1 MIDKR
6 KLVDSIEKYYLNGL
20 TEAVKFKIKNNV
32 LVIPFSTTNRDVVGE
47 VILPI
52 ELPNAEFGI
61 YETTPLLKQL
71 SILDTNLDIQYQE
84 KYGIVEKLL
93 IEDNQYKMMFS
104 TSDISLIPRT
114 GNVTRE
120 NYTLIYAM
128 EPDFVTRFIDCKK
141 ALGPNIKTFTLEPQT
156 DTARIILGDSDPSGY
171 ANKLEFNIPA
181 VTEGFPFASLLFP
194 SDVLKEILSA
204 NKNFDS
210 AEMKVDGEG
219 LMSLYFTEDDITSQY
234 YIMASI
240 N

>member
-20 TEAVKFKIKNNV
+20 TEAVKFNIKNNR

-47 VILPI
+47 VVLPI

-61 YETTPLLKQL
+61 FETSPLLKL
-71 SILDTNLDIQYQE
+71 LHILDTNVDIQYQE
-84 KYGIVEKLL
+84 KFGIVEKLL

-104 TSDISLIPRT
+104 ASDISLIPKT
-114 GNVTRE
+114 PNANNVT
-120 NYTLIYAM
+120 YQLTYAI

-141 ALGPNIKTFTLEPQT
+141 ALGPDIKTFTLEPQP
-156 DTARIILGDSDPSGY
+156 DTARIILGGSSGY

-181 VTEGFPFASLLFP
+181 KTEGFPFASLLFP

-219 LMSLYFTEDDITSQY
+219 LMSLYFTEDSCDLL
-234 YIMASI
+234 
-240 N
+240 

>member
-6 KLVDSIEKYYLNGL
+6 KLVDTIEKYYLNGL
-20 TEAVKFKIKNNV
+20 TEAVKFNIKNNV
-32 LVIPFSTTNRDVVGE
+32 LIIPFSTTNRDVVGE
-47 VILPI
+47 VTLPI
-52 ELPNAEFGI
+52 ELPDAEFGI
-61 YETTPLLKQL
+61 FETSPLLKL
-71 SILDTNLDIQYQE
+71 LNILDTNVDIQYQE
-84 KYGIVEKLL
+84 KFGIVEKLL

-104 TSDISLIPRT
+104 ASDISLIPKT
-114 GNVTRE
+114 PNAVDVT
-120 NYTLIYAM
+120 YQLTYAM

-141 ALGPNIKTFTLEPQT
+141 ALGPDIKTFTLEPQT
-156 DTARIILGDSDPSGY
+156 DTAKIILGDPSGY

-181 VTEGFPFASLLFP
+181 VTEGFPFAPLLFP

-234 YIMASI
+234 YIMASV

>member
-20 TEAVKFKIKNNV
+20 TEAVKFNVKNNV

-47 VILPI
+47 VTLPI
-52 ELPNAEFGI
+52 ELPDAEFGI
-61 YETTPLLKQL
+61 FETSPLLKL
-71 SILDTNLDIQYQE
+71 LNILDTNIDIQYKE
-84 KYGIVEKLL
+84 TFNIVEKLL

-104 TSDISLIPRT
+104 ASDISLIPKT
-114 GNVTRE
+114 PNVVDVT
-120 NYTLIYAM
+120 YQLTYAI

-141 ALGPNIKTFTLEPQT
+141 ALGPDIKTFTLEPQP
-156 DTARIILGDSDPSGY
+156 DTARIILGGSSGY
-171 ANKLEFNIPA
+171 ANKLEFNIPSK
-181 VTEGFPFASLLFP
+181 TEGMPFTPLLFP

-210 AEMKVDGEG
+210 AEMKVNEEG
-219 LMSLYFTEDDITSQY
+219 LMNLMFVEGDAISQY
-234 YIMASI
+234 FIMASL

>member
-32 LVIPFSTTNRDVVGE
+32 LHIPFSTTNRDVVGE
-47 VILPI
+47 VTLPI

-61 YETTPLLKQL
+61 FETSPLLKL
-71 SILDTNLDIQYQE
+71 LNILDTNIDIQYQE
-84 KYGIVEKLL
+84 KFGIVEKLL

-104 TSDISLIPRT
+104 ASDISLIPKT
-114 GNVTRE
+114 PNAIDVT
-120 NYTLIYAM
+120 YQLTYAM
-128 EPDFVTRFIDCKK
+128 EPDFITRFIDCKK
-141 ALGPNIKTFTLEPQT
+141 ALGPDIKTFTLEPQT
-156 DTARIILGDSDPSGY
+156 ETARIILGDPSGY

-194 SDVLKEILSA
+194 SDVLKEILAA

-210 AEMKVDGEG
+210 AEMKVNEDG
-219 LMSLYFTEDDITSQY
+219 LMNLMFVEGDAISQY
-234 YIMASI
+234 FIMASL

>member
-6 KLVDSIEKYYLNGL
+6 KLVDTIEKYYLNGL
-20 TEAVKFKIKNNV
+20 TEAVKFNIKNNV

-47 VILPI
+47 VTLPI
-52 ELPNAEFGI
+52 ELPDAEFGI
-61 YETTPLLKQL
+61 FETSPLLKL
-71 SILDTNLDIQYQE
+71 LNILDTNVDIQYQE
-84 KYGIVEKLL
+84 KFGIVEKLL

-104 TSDISLIPRT
+104 ASDISLIPRT

-128 EPDFVTRFIDCKK
+128 EFDFVTRFIDCKK

-156 DTARIILGDSDPSGY
+156 NTARIILGDSDPSGY

-181 VTEGFPFASLLFP
+181 VTEGFPFAPLLFP

-234 YIMASI
+234 YIMASL

>member
-20 TEAVKFKIKNNV
+20 TEAVKFNIKNNV
-32 LVIPFSTTNRDVVGE
+32 LHIPFSTTNRDVVGE
-47 VILPI
+47 VTLPI

-61 YETTPLLKQL
+61 YETTPLLKL
-71 SILDTNLDIQYQE
+71 LNILDTNVDIQYQE
-84 KYGIVEKLL
+84 KFGIVEK
-93 IEDNQYKMMFS
+93 
-104 TSDISLIPRT
+104 
-114 GNVTRE
+114 
-120 NYTLIYAM
+120 
-128 EPDFVTRFIDCKK
+128 PDFVTRFIDCKK
-141 ALGPNIKTFTLEPQT
+141 ALGPDIKTFTLEPQAE
-156 DTARIILGDSDPSGY
+156 TARIILGDPSGY

-210 AEMKVDGEG
+210 AEMKVNEDG
-219 LMSLYFTEDDITSQY
+219 LMYLSFTEGDAISQY
-234 YIMASI
+234 FIMASL

>member
-6 KLVDSIEKYYLNGL
+6 KLVDTIEKYYLNGL
-20 TEAVKFKIKNNV
+20 TEAVKFNIKNNI
-32 LVIPFSTTNRDVVGE
+32 LTIPFSTTNRDVVGE
-47 VILPI
+47 VTLPI

-61 YETTPLLKQL
+61 YETTPLLKL
-71 SILDTNLDIQYQE
+71 LNILDTNVDIQYQE
-84 KYGIVEKLL
+84 KFGIVEKLL

-104 TSDISLIPRT
+104 ASDISLIPKT
-114 GNVTRE
+114 PNANDVT
-120 NYTLIYAM
+120 YQLTYAM

-141 ALGPNIKTFTLEPQT
+141 ALGPDIKTFTLEPQT
-156 DTARIILGDSDPSGY
+156 DTARIILGDPSGY

-204 NKNFDS
+204 NKNFDK
-210 AEMKVDGEG
+210 AEMKVNEDG
-219 LMSLYFTEDDITSQY
+219 LMHLSFTEGDAVSQY
-234 YIMASI
+234 FIMASL

>member
-20 TEAVKFKIKNNV
+20 TEAVKFNIKNNV

-47 VILPI
+47 VVLPI

-61 YETTPLLKQL
+61 FETTPLLKL
-71 SILDTNLDIQYQE
+71 LHILDTNVDIQYQE
-84 KYGIVEKLL
+84 KFGIVEKLL

-104 TSDISLIPRT
+104 ASDISLIPKT
-114 GNVTRE
+114 PNVVDVT
-120 NYTLIYAM
+120 YQLTYAI

-141 ALGPNIKTFTLEPQT
+141 ALGPDIKTFTLEPQP
-156 DTARIILGDSDPSGY
+156 DTARIILGGSSGY

-181 VTEGFPFASLLFP
+181 KTEGFPFASLLFP
-194 SDVLKEILSA
+194 SDVLKEILSV

-234 YIMASI
+234 FIMASLT
-240 N
+240 

>member
-6 KLVDSIEKYYLNGL
+6 KLVDTIEKYYLNGL
-20 TEAVKFKIKNNV
+20 TEAVKFNIKNNV
-32 LVIPFSTTNRDVVGE
+32 LRIPFSTTNRDVVGE

-61 YETTPLLKQL
+61 FETTPFLKLLH
-71 SILDTNLDIQYQE
+71 ILDTNIEIQYQE
-84 KYGIVEKLL
+84 KFSIVEKLL

-104 TSDISLIPRT
+104 VSDISLIPKT
-114 GNVTRE
+114 PNAVDVT
-120 NYTLIYAM
+120 YQLTYAI

-141 ALGPNIKTFTLEPQT
+141 ALGPDIKTFTLEPQT
-156 DTARIILGDSDPSGY
+156 DTTRIILGDPSGY

-204 NKNFDS
+204 NKNFDD
-210 AEMKVDGEG
+210 AWMKVNEDG
-219 LMSLYFTEDDITSQY
+219 LMALMFAEEDAISQY
-234 YIMASI
+234 FIMASI

>member
-20 TEAVKFKIKNNV
+20 TEAVKFNIKNNV
-32 LVIPFSTTNRDVVGE
+32 LVIPFSTTNRDVVGK
-47 VILPI
+47 VTLPI

-61 YETTPLLKQL
+61 FETSPLLKLL
-71 SILDTNLDIQYQE
+71 SIFDINVDIQYQE
-84 KYGIVEKLL
+84 KFGIVEKLL

-104 TSDISLIPRT
+104 ASDISLIPKIPNARD
-114 GNVTRE
+114 V
-120 NYTLIYAM
+120 NYQLTYVM

-141 ALGPNIKTFTLEPQT
+141 ALGPDIKTFTLEPQAE
-156 DTARIILGDSDPSGY
+156 TARIILGNSSEH

-181 VTEGFPFASLLFP
+181 ITEGFPFTPLLFP

-210 AEMKVDGEG
+210 AEMKVNDEG
-219 LMSLYFTEDDITSQY
+219 LMDLMFVEGGAISQY
-234 YIMASI
+234 YIPASQHS
-240 N
+240 

>member
-6 KLVDSIEKYYLNGL
+6 KLVDTIEKYYLNGL
-20 TEAVKFKIKNNV
+20 TEAVKFNIKNNV
-32 LVIPFSTTNRDVVGE
+32 LTIPFSTINQDVIGE

-61 YETTPLLKQL
+61 YETTRLLKQL
-71 SILDTNLDIQYQE
+71 SILDTNIDIQYQE

-104 TSDISLIPRT
+104 TSDISLIPLNADLT
-114 GNVTRE
+114 GEVKYQLT
-120 NYTLIYAM
+120 YIV

-141 ALGPNIKTFTLEPQT
+141 ALGPDIKTFTLEPQT
-156 DTARIILGDSDPSGY
+156 DTTRIILGGSAGY
-171 ANKLEFNIPA
+171 DNKLEFEIPA
-181 VTEGFPFASLLFP
+181 FVEGSLFASLQFP

-204 NKNFDS
+204 NKNFTY

-219 LMSLYFTEDDITSQY
+219 LMSLNFTEGNIISQY
-234 YIMASI
+234 YIPASRHS
-240 N
+240 

>member
-1 MIDKR
+1 
-6 KLVDSIEKYYLNGL
+6 VSNFFG
-20 TEAVKFKIKNNV
+20 VKFNIKNNV
-32 LVIPFSTTNRDVVGE
+32 LTIPFSTTNRDVVGE
-47 VILPI
+47 VTLPI

-61 YETTPLLKQL
+61 YETSPLLKL
-71 SILDTNLDIQYQE
+71 LHILDTNVDIQYQE
-84 KYGIVEKLL
+84 KFGIVEKLL

-104 TSDISLIPRT
+104 ASDISLIPKT
-114 GNVTRE
+114 PNAIDVT
-120 NYTLIYAM
+120 YQLIYAM

-141 ALGPNIKTFTLEPQT
+141 ALGPDIKTFTLEPQT
-156 DTARIILGDSDPSGY
+156 DTARIILGDPSGY

-210 AEMKVDGEG
+210 AEMKVNEDG
-219 LMSLYFTEDDITSQY
+219 LMDLMFIEGDAISQY
-234 YIMASI
+234 FIMASL

>member
-20 TEAVKFKIKNNV
+20 TEAVKFNIKNNV

-47 VILPI
+47 VVLPI

-61 YETTPLLKQL
+61 FETTPLLKL
-71 SILDTNLDIQYQE
+71 LNILDTNVDIQYQE
-84 KYGIVEKLL
+84 KFGIVEKLL

-104 TSDISLIPRT
+104 ASDISLIPKT
-114 GNVTRE
+114 PNANNVT
-120 NYTLIYAM
+120 YQLTYAM

-141 ALGPNIKTFTLEPQT
+141 ALGPDIKTFTLEPQT
-156 DTARIILGDSDPSGY
+156 DTARIILGDPSGY
-171 ANKLEFNIPA
+171 ANKLEFNIPSK
-181 VTEGFPFASLLFP
+181 TEGMPFSPLLFP

-210 AEMKVDGEG
+210 AEMKVNEDG
-219 LMSLYFTEDDITSQY
+219 LMNLMFVEGDAISQY
-234 YIMASI
+234 FIMASL